1 MTGLLA
7 GVCIGLNIEISRYVG
22 TAITARS
29 APNTPAETP
38 ASWMKRLTLDEDSAL
53 AIEAEVQEAVRLLQA
68 EVAAACD
75 GVQPKL

>member
-1 MTGLLA
+1 
-7 GVCIGLNIEISRYVG
+7 
-22 TAITARS
+22 
-29 APNTPAETP
+29 
-38 ASWMKRLTLDEDSAL
+38 MKRLTLDEDSAL